1 MTPGHVFVVTT
12 RLLHCLASQ
21 LQQRVYVEIRTRGHG
36 CSILATRTSYRNFF
50 ASSARQSQKANQNIF
65 LCSHSKLCELRRVNR
80 GAHLLSLTTLKF
92 HPGEE
97 NSRRL
102 AVIGQEIAR
111 ASHRKSSSTAT
122 VSEGVLESTSLA
134 ECLVID
140 SVSLSTDPMANL
152 SNSSTTTLFATPGCC
167 QSLIQMSGHEN
178 FFRVWNSRVQSS

>member
-1 MTPGHVFVVTT
+1 M
-12 RLLHCLASQ
+12 LHCLASQ
-21 LQQRVYVEIRTRGHG
+21 LQQRVYVEVRTRGHG
-36 CSILATRTSYRNFF
+36 CSRLATRTSYRNFF
-50 ASSARQSQKANQNIF
+50 ASSSRQSQKANQIIF
-65 LCSHSKLCELRRVNR
+65 SFSHSELCELRRVNR
-80 GAHLLSLTTLKF
+80 GAHLLSSSSLTTLKF

-122 VSEGVLESTSLA
+122 VSEGVLESTSLV

-140 SVSLSTDPMANL
+140 SVSLSTDPMANS
-152 SNSSTTTLFATPGCC
+152 SNSSTTMLFAPPGCC

-178 FFRVWNSRVQSS
+178 FFRVWNSGAQSS